1 MKRSIFSLI
10 NKTGQAENGKIS
22 GGFGALK
29 GGVKQLP
36 SINDSCTNTG
46 WCDGT
51 NITTCTNESS
61 CGLST
66 NKNGGCTNNGTCFA

>member
-1 MKRSIFSLI
+1 MKRSIYSLV
-10 NKTGQAENGKIS
+10 NKIGKADTGEII

-36 SINDSCTNTG
+36 SINDSCTNTT

-51 NITTCTNESS
+51 NVTTCTNGSDCS
-61 CGLST
+61 LST